1 MQTNR
6 RFVFGF
12 VAIAALCLP
21 LSACAQSDFDT
32 FTAAFDR
39 SIPANLNEFRVP
51 GAAIAIIRNG
61 EVAFVKGYGYA
72 DAANKKP
79 VTPQT
84 GFNIGSISK
93 TVAAWGVMKLVE
105 QGKLGLDT
113 PVDQYLTR
121 WHLPTSQFN
130 AKGVTVRRLLS
141 HTAGLS
147 LHGYPGFGPDDKL
160 PTVEASLSGA
170 TNGSGDVRLVMEP
183 GTKWQYSGGGFT
195 LSQLLVEE
203 LTKKRFSDYMLE
215 EVLKPLGM
223 NRSNYELTPE
233 ILAGSSVCYN
243 SFGEVTPNPRFTAQ
257 AAAGLHTT
265 LEDLATFAVAVLK
278 NRNGKPGRG
287 ILKEETISIMT
298 SPAPTSDGA
307 YGLGYGIDTVGTS
320 NLVGVGH
327 GGANRGWHSFFLV
340 VPATGDGFVMV
351 TNGSNGFSV
360 YQQARCDWNAYLTGT
375 RAPCLKPLSLSL
387 LNTALESGADAAVK
401 RYADLKQTGV
411 NEYHFD
417 EFELNQLGYILLQN
431 NRTQDAITIFKLN
444 VQEYPEASNPY
455 DSLGEAYMTAGNKGL
470 AIKNYKKSL
479 ELDTKNENAVAMLK
493 KLTEANG
500 EK

>member
-1 MQTNR
+1 MQTIR
-6 RFVFGF
+6 RLVFGF
-12 VAIAALCLP
+12 AAIAALCLP
-21 LSACAQSDFDT
+21 LPACAQSDFDT
-32 FTAAFDR
+32 FTAGYDR
-39 SIPANLNEFRVP
+39 SIPAYLNEFRVP

-61 EVAFVKGYGYA
+61 EVVFVKGYGYA

-93 TVAAWGVMKLVE
+93 TVAAWGLMKLVE

-113 PVDQYLTR
+113 PIDQYLTR
-121 WHLPTSQFN
+121 WHLPPSQFN

-160 PTVEASLSGA
+160 PTIEASLSGA

-183 GTKWQYSGGGFT
+183 GTKWQYSGGGYT
-195 LSQLLVEE
+195 IAQLLVEE
-203 LTKKRFSDYMLE
+203 VTKRKFSDYMRE

-223 NRSNYELTPE
+223 GRSNYELTPE
-233 ILAGSSVCYN
+233 ILTGSSVCYDN
-243 SFGEVTPNPRFTAQ
+243 FGDVTPNPRFTAE

-265 LEDLATFAVAVLK
+265 VEDLAAFAVAVLK
-278 NRNGKPGRG
+278 NKNGDPGRG
-287 ILKEETISIMT
+287 ILKQETISLMT
-298 SPAPTSDGA
+298 SPAPASDGA
-307 YGLGYGIDTVGTS
+307 YGLGYGIDSVGS
-320 NLVGVGH
+320 QLIGVGH

-360 YQQARCDWNAYLTGT
+360 YQQARCDWIAYVTGK

-387 LNTALESGADAAVK
+387 LNTVLESGTDAAVK
-401 RYADLKQTGV
+401 RYAELKRTGV
-411 NEYHFD
+411 NEYRFD
-417 EFELNQLGYILLQN
+417 EFELNQLGYLLLGN
-431 NRTQDAITIFKLN
+431 NRIQDAITIFKLN
-444 VQEYPEASNPY
+444 VEEYPEAPNPY
-455 DSLGEAYMTAGNKGL
+455 DSLGEAYMTAGNKEL

-479 ELDTKNENAVAMLK
+479 ELDPKNDNAVEMLK
-493 KLTEANG
+493 KLNQ
-500 EK
+500 